1 MNDYALRRT
10 RLQAA
15 MEANGVRSLL
25 VSAPANR
32 YYLSGFELHDT
43 QCNESSGVL
52 LIRLDGPEMLFTDAR
67 FAQTARECL
76 GPDSV
81 ALYRRRKDLAAM
93 LCDLGVTELWVE
105 EDALCVR
112 EYRALAEKIP
122 LHPAPP
128 LVEGLR
134 RIKSAEEIR
143 LLRAS
148 AAVNHRVF
156 ARVTEM
162 LRHGITE
169 AELAWELER
178 SFREAGAEALSF
190 PTIVGFGPNGA
201 KAHAIPGSQR
211 LEPETPVLV
220 DMGCRLQDYCS
231 DQTRSFWFG
240 SRPSPEFSR
249 ALNLVQEAQAAA
261 IEAIAPGVPCAEV
274 DRVAREFLARHGVA
288 EHFTHSL
295 GHGIGLE
302 THEAPRLA
310 AHDATILEPGMVVTV
325 EPGLY
330 FPWGGVRWE
339 YMVVVTAT
347 GHEVL

>member
-1 MNDYALRRT
+1 MNDYASRRDHLKT
-10 RLQAA
+10 M
-15 MEANGVRSLL
+15 MEAAEVRALL

-32 YYLSGFELHDT
+32 YYLCGFELHDT

-52 LIRLDGPEMLFTDAR
+52 LLRLDAPDALFTDSR
-67 FAQTARECL
+67 FEETATKCL
-76 GPDSV
+76 GTESV
-81 ALYRRRKDLAAM
+81 VIYRRRKDLTTI
-93 LCDLGVTELWVE
+93 LCDLGVAELWVE

-112 EYRALAEKIP
+112 EHRALAEKIQ
-122 LHPAPP
+122 LHAAPP
-128 LVEGLR
+128 LVEDMR
-134 RIKSAEEIR
+134 RIKSAEEIA

-148 AAVNHRVF
+148 CAVNHRVF
-156 ARVTEM
+156 AMVPEM
-162 LRHGITE
+162 LRHGMTE

-178 SFREAGAEALSF
+178 SLREAGAEALSF

-201 KAHAIPGSQR
+201 AAHAIPGNTP
-211 LEPETPVLV
+211 LVPETPVLV

-240 SRPSPEFSR
+240 HHPSPEFSR
-249 ALNLVQEAQAAA
+249 ALGLVQEAQAKA
-261 IEAIAPGVPCAEV
+261 IEAIAPGVSCAEV
-274 DRVAREFLARHGVA
+274 DHIAREFLARHGVA
-288 EHFTHSL
+288 EHFRHSL

-310 AHDATILEPGMVVTV
+310 AHDTTILKPGMVVTV

-339 YMVVVTAT
+339 YMVLVTDT
-347 GHEVL
+347 GSEIL

>member
-1 MNDYALRRT
+1 MNDYAVRRT

-15 MEANGVRSLL
+15 MEAAGVCSLL

-52 LIRLDGPEMLFTDAR
+52 LIRLDGPNALLTDSR
-67 FAQTARECL
+67 FEETATECL
-76 GPDSV
+76 GAESV
-81 ALYRRRKDLAAM
+81 VIYRRRKDLAAM
-93 LCDLGVTELWVE
+93 LSDLGVAELWVE
-105 EDALCVR
+105 EDSLCVR
-112 EYRALAEKIP
+112 EYRALAEKIQ

-128 LVEGLR
+128 LVEEMR
-134 RIKSAEEIR
+134 RIKSAEEIAR
-143 LLRAS
+143 LRAS
-148 AAVNHRVF
+148 CAVNHRVF
-156 ARVTEM
+156 AQVTEM

-190 PTIVGFGPNGA
+190 PTIVGFGQNGA
-201 KAHAIPGSQR
+201 KAHAIPGNQR

-231 DQTRSFWFG
+231 DQTRSFWYG
-240 SRPSPEFSR
+240 SRPGPEFSR
-249 ALNLVQEAQAAA
+249 ALALVQEAQAAA

-310 AHDATILEPGMVVTV
+310 AHDPTILEPGMVVTV

-339 YMVVVTAT
+339 HMVVVTET